1 MRPCKSSSQLHRVM
15 TKAGVTLGSV
25 AFVATMFSVL
35 PAVTAP
41 VPAPATSTAASP
53 TATTLPTT
61 ASDQETGTSGSQPV
75 PAPPL
80 PPAAATLPKATA
92 APAPIPAAPLP
103 PTPSPAD
110 LAKLKP
116 ADSGH
121 EMGRA
126 GKSAPAA
133 TASAPSGPAIVP
145 GTSLNSGLGSQ
156 HATVQLAVAP
166 AAAPAVAPAVAPMAA
181 IQPDGTAGLPLGMD
195 VSGWQ
200 QNVDWQTAWNNGAR
214 FAYIKASEGP
224 WTLNDYFSQQ
234 YNGSYAAGMIRGAYA
249 FARPNLSSGANQA
262 AVLVQSGGGWSADG
276 RTLPGVLD
284 IETNGSDNSG
294 ACFGMT
300 PAQLTSW
307 TADFTQTYRN
317 LTGRDAVIYTA
328 YYFWQNCMGGTT
340 AFSQSNPLWIA
351 AYGAPADDVWM
362 PGGWPQFTFWQ
373 YNNGSGTF
381 PGDQNLFNGSYAQL
395 QTLALGYKAQA
406 SRVAGPDRIG
416 TALVAAGK
424 IFSTDGQTVSADG
437 SNVKP
442 GAKYV
447 YLTRD
452 DDYPDAL
459 SVGPLAAKNKGV
471 VLVNPSGALDD
482 RVSAFLAGLKAAG
495 VDVHLS
501 IVGGTDAVSDAVAS
515 ASAQALGTA
524 SAVGRIQGADR
535 YATSLAIANLV
546 SPVSGAN
553 GDVFL
558 ATGRDFA
565 DALTAGA
572 AAARNASAS
581 DPAVATAIS
590 PVLLTDG
597 STLSAAA
604 QGYVAAKSAG
614 ARVYAVGG
622 AAAQAYPAAVLLS
635 GSDRYGTAAKVAQQ
649 FWTVRSTDVNT
660 LNVGIASGFTFADA
674 VIGASYMALNNGPLL
689 LTAPGSLSSPTSN
702 YLNSNRG
709 AIGTVFIFGGSV
721 TISSNVAAQ
730 ASSALSS

>member
-1 MRPCKSSSQLHRVM
+1 
-15 TKAGVTLGSV
+15 
-25 AFVATMFSVL
+25 
-35 PAVTAP
+35 
-41 VPAPATSTAASP
+41 
-53 TATTLPTT
+53 
-61 ASDQETGTSGSQPV
+61 
-75 PAPPL
+75 
-80 PPAAATLPKATA
+80 
-92 APAPIPAAPLP
+92 
-103 PTPSPAD
+103 
-110 LAKLKP
+110 
-116 ADSGH
+116 
-121 EMGRA
+121 
-126 GKSAPAA
+126 
-133 TASAPSGPAIVP
+133 
-145 GTSLNSGLGSQ
+145 
-156 HATVQLAVAP
+156 
-166 AAAPAVAPAVAPMAA
+166 
-181 IQPDGTAGLPLGMD
+181 
-195 VSGWQ
+195 
-200 QNVDWQTAWNNGAR
+200 
-214 FAYIKASEGP
+214 
-224 WTLNDYFSQQ
+224 
-234 YNGSYAAGMIRGAYA
+234 
-249 FARPNLSSGANQA
+249 
-262 AVLVQSGGGWSADG
+262 VQSGGGWSADG
-276 RTLPGVLD
+276 KTLPGVLD
-284 IETNGSDNSG
+284 LETNGSDSSG

-300 PAQLTSW
+300 PDQLTSW
-307 TADFTQTYRN
+307 TADFTQTYKN

-328 YYFWQNCMGGTT
+328 YYFWQNCMGGTS

-351 AYGAPADDVWM
+351 AYGAPANDVWM
-362 PGGWPQFTFWQ
+362 PGNWPQFTFWQ
-373 YNNGSGTF
+373 YNDGAGTF

-424 IFSTDGQTVSADG
+424 IFSTDGQAVSADG

-459 SVGPLAAKNKGV
+459 SVGPLAAKNKGA
-471 VLVNPSGALDD
+471 VLVTPPGSLDA
-482 RVSAFLAGLKAAG
+482 RITAFLGGLKAAG

-501 IVGGTDAVSDAVAS
+501 LVGGTDAVSDAVAS
-515 ASAQALGTA
+515 AAAQALGTA

-572 AAARNASAS
+572 AAARNASSS
-581 DPAVATAIS
+581 DPTVATAIS

-597 STLSAAA
+597 SSLSAAA
-604 QGYVAAKSAG
+604 QGYVAAKSVG
-614 ARVYAVGG
+614 AKVYAVGG
-622 AAAQAYPAAVLLS
+622 ATAQAYPGAVLLS
-635 GSDRYGTAAKVAQQ
+635 GSDRYETAAKVAQQ

-674 VIGASYMALNNGPLL
+674 VIGASYMAQNNGPLL
-689 LTAPGSLSSPTSN
+689 LTGAGSLSSPTSS
-702 YLNSNRG
+702 YLNTNRG

-730 ASSALSS
+730 AASALSF